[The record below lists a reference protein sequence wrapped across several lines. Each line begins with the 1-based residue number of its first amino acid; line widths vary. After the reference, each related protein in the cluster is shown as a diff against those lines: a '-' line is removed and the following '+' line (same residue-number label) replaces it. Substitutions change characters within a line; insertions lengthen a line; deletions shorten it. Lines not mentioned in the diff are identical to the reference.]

1 MQVDKQMSKHGHGE
15 LGHFTCSEGFWCG
28 SKLSKTQMLVFELKL
43 NTLQKGFQTLALA
56 WIEIFGNDA

>member
-1 MQVDKQMSKHGHGE
+1 
-15 LGHFTCSEGFWCG
+15 
-28 SKLSKTQMLVFELKL
+28 MLVFELKL